1 MILDELPKTNKR
13 DHTIG
18 YQMYRLGKQLD
29 KIDASK
35 NKVNQKWEVYQ
46 RCREEKGLFCCRNM
60 DPKTHDHC
68 ICVFAP
74 SLSREKHEGQ
84 GHSKC
89 SFPPTDLVSH
99 MHLLHLDG
107 NLAFCLATGT
117 MTNRCNAIDT
127 KGVSIR
133 DGNQTIENKDWF
145 KKGCYNSVRR
155 MNKRA
160 TKVLLADLEYL
171 FLVGLQRDNIE
182 KSGASKYTPWQAL
195 TYLLNLKM
203 PDGRRKY
210 SFDSENENGPPPS
223 TKYLKSWFSRRAR
236 QQGAE
241 VTENISKNE
250 GNKYGNMTLAK
261 LKKLARSRFELG
273 RITKKQL
280 MLLLL
285 AAYNDLESIPQ
296 YKKDNIEHADFNNL
310 EEICRKLRLPFGVD
324 KIETYVKL
332 FELQDRVEKMKHAE
346 SSSDEEKN
354 DDDNNDDSHDGD
366 NKSV

>member
-1 MILDELPKTNKR
+1 MILSEVAPKTNKR
-13 DHTIG
+13 DHTEG

-35 NKVNQKWEVYQ
+35 NKLHQKWEVYQ
-46 RCREEKGLFCCRNM
+46 KNREEKGLFCCRKV
-60 DPKTHDHC
+60 DPKTQDHC
-68 ICVFAP
+68 IRVFSS
-74 SLSREKHEGQ
+74 SLSREKHESQ

-89 SFPPTDLVSH
+89 SFPPTDLATH

-117 MTNRCNAIDT
+117 MTNRCNATDT
-127 KGVSIR
+127 KGVHIR
-133 DGNQTIENKDWF
+133 DGNQMIENKDWF

-160 TKVLLADLEYL
+160 TKALLADLEYL

-210 SFDSENENGPPPS
+210 SFDSENQNGPPPS
-223 TKYLKSWFSRRAR
+223 IKYLKSWFSRRAR
-236 QQGAE
+236 QQELE
-241 VTENISKNE
+241 VVEKKNSSSDNQ
-250 GNKYGNMTLAK
+250 GTNYSSMTIAK
-261 LKKLARSRFELG
+261 LRKKTRSRFSLG

-280 MLLLL
+280 MLVLL
-285 AAYNDLESIPQ
+285 ATYNDLESIPE
-296 YKKDNIEHADFNNL
+296 YKEQVKEHAAVDDL
-310 EEICRKLRLPFGVD
+310 EKICRKLSLPVDLD

-346 SSSDEEKN
+346 SSSDEENEDFNCN
-354 DDDNNDDSHDGD
+354 DDNDD
-366 NKSV
+366 